1 MDKNNSYSLGEA
13 DYGYTLH
20 LYSAEEIEEIKA
32 QAVNKF
38 KEQYGI
44 VLVQTTIVKAVVTK

>member
-1 MDKNNSYSLGEA
+1 MDKNNSYSSGED
-13 DYGYTLH
+13 DYGYIRH
-20 LYSAEEIEEIKA
+20 LYSPEEIEDLKVK
-32 QAVNKF
+32 AVNDF